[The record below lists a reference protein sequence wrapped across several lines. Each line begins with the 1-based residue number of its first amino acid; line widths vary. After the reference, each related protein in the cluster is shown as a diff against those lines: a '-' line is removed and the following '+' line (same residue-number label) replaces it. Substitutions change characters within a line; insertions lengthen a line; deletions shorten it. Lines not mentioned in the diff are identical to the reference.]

1 MADTLSI
8 SRSRCYNH
16 PTREAVALCTVTGK
30 PYCRE
35 CIVEH
40 EGKMVAAHV
49 VADLL
54 AEPEQTSDSRWK
66 RGRQWLVS
74 GISLLVLWYG
84 FFLLGRLLL
93 SIPSRFH
100 EGNFW

>member
-1 MADTLSI
+1 
-8 SRSRCYNH
+8 
-16 PTREAVALCTVTGK
+16 
-30 PYCRE
+30 
-35 CIVEH
+35 
-40 EGKMVAAHV
+40 MVAAHV

-54 AEPEQTSDSRWK
+54 AEQETSGNTRWK
-66 RGRQWLVS
+66 GVLQWLVS

-84 FFLLGRLLL
+84 FFLLGRILL